1 MDKNTIG
8 TNAGILWRLMSNN
21 MSWNYKELKDR
32 SNLSDEDLWAA
43 LGWLARENKIEFD
56 TNSKEE
62 KVYLNFNPYFLKEGL
77 FYLYFALH

>member
-32 SNLSDEDLWAA
+32 SNLSDKDLWAA

-56 TNSKEE
+56 TNSEEE
-62 KVYLNFNPYFLKEGL
+62 KVYLNFNPYF
-77 FYLYFALH
+77 

>member
-21 MSWNYKELKDR
+21 MSWNYKDLKDR
-32 SNLSDEDLWAA
+32 SNLSDKDLWAA

-62 KVYLNFNPYFLKEGL
+62 KVYLNFNPYF
-77 FYLYFALH
+77 

>member
-32 SNLSDEDLWAA
+32 SNLSDKDLWAA

-62 KVYLNFNPYFLKEGL
+62 KVYLNFNPYF
-77 FYLYFALH
+77 

>member
-32 SNLSDEDLWAA
+32 SNLSDKDLWAA

-56 TNSKEE
+56 TNSKDE
-62 KVYLNFNPYFLKEGL
+62 KVYLNFNPYF
-77 FYLYFALH
+77 

>member
-32 SNLSDEDLWAA
+32 SNLSDKDLWAA
-43 LGWLARENKIEFD
+43 LGWLAHENKIEFD
-56 TNSKEE
+56 KNSKEE
-62 KVYLNFNPYFLKEGL
+62 KVYLNFNPYF
-77 FYLYFALH
+77 

>member
-62 KVYLNFNPYFLKEGL
+62 KVYLNFNPYF
-77 FYLYFALH
+77 

>member
-21 MSWNYKELKDR
+21 MSWNYKELKEK
-32 SNLSDEDLWAA
+32 SNLSDKELWAA

-56 TNSKEE
+56 TNSEEE
-62 KVYLNFNPYFLKEGL
+62 KVYLNFNPYF
-77 FYLYFALH
+77 